1 MNMKRYFNMS
11 TKCAFYLTAVMMLSF
26 ASCKK
31 AQTSPADQAL
41 EQDIESAT
49 KLESSAI
56 EGTALG
62 DPAPGSKAQLQTTID
77 WATFI
82 KQTSG
87 NSVAYTNAKATLDS
101 AVKVFKN
108 NVVKPGTPYFVI
120 NSFFTLG
127 SVDDLVP
134 NKTGF
139 TIETQAKLTDLNTD
153 GTAKLG
159 GFITFDDKNEGILF
173 RYTNTGAV
181 AAYIYNGGY
190 IGATTPANT
199 LVVGQWVHLT
209 YTFDGTNI
217 IIYVDGVKKA
227 STVVSGGPKPALIT
241 AGSPG
246 VLGMSRNNVWT
257 PTDLR
262 SMHGN
267 LKDVRFWNR
276 PLSPTE
282 VTTYMGKTLTGTES
296 GPVAYWPFDLN
307 VGTNVPSTAG
317 KFTAAGTNITW
328 Q

>member
-1 MNMKRYFNMS
+1 MKRYLNIKL
-11 TKCAFYLTAVMMLSF
+11 THYLLAVMMIGL

-31 AQTSPADQAL
+31 SQISPADQAL
-41 EQDIESAT
+41 QQSIESAGSLVNSVTEGT
-49 KLESSAI
+49 KL
-56 EGTALG
+56 G
-62 DPAPGSKAQLQTTID
+62 DTAPGSKAQLQTTID

-87 NSVAYTNAKATLDS
+87 NDVAYANAKTTLD
-101 AVKVFKN
+101 AAIAVFKTN
-108 NVVKPGTPYFVI
+108 TVKPGIPVYKVNAYFE
-120 NSFFTLG
+120 LG

-139 TIETQAKLTDLNTD
+139 TIETQVNLADLNTD

-159 GFITFDDKNEGILF
+159 GLITIDDKNQGILF

-181 AAYIYNGGY
+181 SAYIYNGGY

-199 LVVGQWVHLT
+199 LVVGKWVHLT

-217 IIYVDGVKKA
+217 TVYVDGVKKA
-227 STVVSGGPKPALIT
+227 GTVVSGGPKPALIA
-241 AGSPG
+241 AGSP
-246 VLGMSRNNVWT
+246 VRLGMSRNNVWT
-257 PTDLR
+257 ATDLR

-276 PLSPTE
+276 VLSPAE
-282 VTTYMGKTLTGTES
+282 VAGYMDKTLTGTEN
-296 GPVAYWPFDLN
+296 GLVAYWPFDLN
-307 VGTNVPSTAG
+307 LGTSVPATVG
-317 KFTAAGTNITW
+317 KFTAIGTNITW

>member
-1 MNMKRYFNMS
+1 MKRYFNIS
-11 TKCAFYLTAVMMLSF
+11 TKSVFYLMSVIIIGF
-26 ASCKK
+26 DSCKK
-31 AQTSPADQAL
+31 SQTSPADQSL
-41 EQDIESAT
+41 EQSIQSALN
-49 KLESSAI
+49 LESSTT

-87 NSVAYTNAKATLDS
+87 TNLAYTNAKKILDS
-101 AVKVFKN
+101 AVTVFKN

-120 NSFFTLG
+120 NSFFQLG

-173 RYTNTGAV
+173 RYTNTGAI

-190 IGATTPANT
+190 IGAITAANT
-199 LVVGQWVHLT
+199 LVVGQWVHLS

-217 IIYVDGVKKA
+217 IIYVNGVQKA
-227 STVVSGGPKPALIT
+227 TTVVSGGPKPALIT

-276 PLSPTE
+276 ALSSTE
-282 VTTYMGKTLTGTES
+282 INTYMGKTLTGTEN
-296 GPVAYWPFDLN
+296 GLIAYWPFDLN
-307 VGTNVPSTAG
+307 VGTNVPATVG
-317 KFTAAGTNITW
+317 KFTAMGTNITW

>member
-1 MNMKRYFNMS
+1 MKRYFNMS
-11 TKCAFYLTAVMMLSF
+11 TRCAFYLMLMVIICF

-31 AQTSPADQAL
+31 SQLSPTDQSL
-41 EQDIESAT
+41 EQSIESAVN
-49 KLESSAI
+49 LESSST

-62 DPAPGSKAQLQTTID
+62 DLAPGSKAQLQTTID

-87 NSVAYTNAKATLDS
+87 TNVAYANAQKILDS
-101 AVKVFKN
+101 AVTVFKN
-108 NVVKPGTPYFVI
+108 NLVKPGTPYFII
-120 NSFFTLG
+120 NSFFQLG

-134 NKTGF
+134 NKLGF
-139 TIETQAKLTDLNTD
+139 TIETQAKLNDLNTD

-173 RYTNTGAV
+173 RYTNTGAI

-190 IGATTPANT
+190 IGATTAANT

-276 PLSPTE
+276 ALSPAE
-282 VTTYMGKTLTGTES
+282 VTGYMDKTLTGAES
-296 GPVAYWPFDLN
+296 GLVAYWPFDLN
-307 VGTNVPSTAG
+307 LGSNVPSTVG
-317 KFTAAGTNITW
+317 KFSAVGTNITW